1 MIFLLEIQKIT
12 LSEFKPKS
20 NIFFVWSFF
29 LERPVYY
36 NKEVGIKSKT
46 KLKIVVTLG
55 GSGWER
61 WEGASGVLVSLYFW
75 IPILMTEL

>member
-1 MIFLLEIQKIT
+1 MV
-12 LSEFKPKS
+12 
-20 NIFFVWSFF
+20 IFFFF
-29 LERPVYY
+29 KERPVYY

-61 WEGASGVLVSLYFW
+61 WEGASGLLVSLCFW
-75 IPILMTEL
+75 IRILVTEQCTLKI

>member
-1 MIFLLEIQKIT
+1 M
-12 LSEFKPKS
+12 
-20 NIFFVWSFF
+20 
-29 LERPVYY
+29 YY

-61 WEGASGVLVSLYFW
+61 WEGASGVLVSLCFW

>member
-1 MIFLLEIQKIT
+1 MVFFF
-12 LSEFKPKS
+12 FKEK
-20 NIFFVWSFF
+20 
-29 LERPVYY
+29 PVYY

-61 WEGASGVLVSLYFW
+61 WEGASGLLVSLF
-75 IPILMTEL
+75 LDSDTSD